1 MAGMKDTLTLRYSGP
16 LVDEG
21 RMDAYETAACIMA
34 FADFLGVAAQAAH
47 GPQARIKT
55 EVRAFS
61 HGSFRRSV
69 CPQLCRRDGHFVCW
83 RQHPKGHL

>member
-47 GPQARIKT
+47 AR
-55 EVRAFS
+55 RPGSRLRSGHSPMARLPFS
-61 HGSFRRSV
+61 LPSTL
-69 CPQLCRRDGHFVCW
+69 PA
-83 RQHPKGHL
+83 